1 MSQFSDKNNLYI
13 KEIEIIQDII
23 KRLAQN
29 SFFIKGW
36 ALTLIVGVLVLKQ
49 ENYFYTVI
57 SFIPLITFWLL
68 DAYYLQQER
77 LYRKLFDHIV
87 KKRFKINN
95 DENLFDINTKPFITE
110 VGSIWKTFFSI
121 TLILFYFP
129 ILFLIV
135 LYLFV
140 SRLLGV

>member
-1 MSQFSDKNNLYI
+1 MNQFSDKNNLYI
-13 KEIEIIQDII
+13 KEIEIIQAII

-49 ENYFYTVI
+49 ENHYYTVI

-77 LYRKLFDHIV
+77 LYRKLYEHIV
-87 KKRFKINN
+87 NKRFKIHN

-110 VGSIWKTFFSI
+110 VGSIWKAFFSI